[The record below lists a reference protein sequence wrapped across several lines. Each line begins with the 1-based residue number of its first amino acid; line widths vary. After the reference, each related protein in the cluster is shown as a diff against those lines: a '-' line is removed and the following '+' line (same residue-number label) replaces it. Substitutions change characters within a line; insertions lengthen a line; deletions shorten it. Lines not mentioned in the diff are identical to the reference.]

1 MEVTPEVRSVPLGA
15 KRKRG
20 RPKKLGHCLA
30 MSPPSQVSEP
40 CSLSDTNQGDPDL
53 DVDQEE
59 VLLVPPVVATG
70 HKRKRPQDDLDIVE
84 SSPVGVLLGQVRT
97 LQAGLRSSKPPKRAK
112 KLPSQAS
119 ASQEPTEPP
128 AQINAKPPPPKMCK
142 KSKAPRKAKKLPS
155 QASGSQ
161 EPTEPPAQI
170 NAKLPPP
177 LICKKAKNTCNHTI
191 VFDKHYNKALWAKYA
206 EYVKSKKSTVAI
218 DPDYVA

>member
-40 CSLSDTNQGDPDL
+40 RSLSDTTQGEPAP

-59 VLLVPPVVATG
+59 VLQVPQVLATA
-70 HKRKRPQDDLDIVE
+70 HKRKRPADDLDIVE

-97 LQAGLRSSKPPKRAK
+97 LQAGLCSSKPPK
-112 KLPSQAS
+112 
-119 ASQEPTEPP
+119 
-128 AQINAKPPPPKMCK
+128 
-142 KSKAPRKAKKLPS
+142 KAKKLPS

-161 EPTEPPAQI
+161 EPTEPPKKSKPPKKAKKLPSQASGPQEPTEPPAKI
-170 NAKLPPP
+170 NEKLPPP
-177 LICKKAKNTCNHTI
+177 IMCKKAKNTCNHII
-191 VFDKHYNKALWAKYA
+191 VFGKHYNKALWAKYA
-206 EYVKSKKSTVAI
+206 ESVKAKKSTVAI

>member
-40 CSLSDTNQGDPDL
+40 RSLSDTTQGEPAP

-59 VLLVPPVVATG
+59 VLQVPQVLATA
-70 HKRKRPQDDLDIVE
+70 HKRKRPADDLDIVE

-97 LQAGLRSSKPPKRAK
+97 LQAGLCSSKPPK
-112 KLPSQAS
+112 
-119 ASQEPTEPP
+119 
-128 AQINAKPPPPKMCK
+128 
-142 KSKAPRKAKKLPS
+142 KAKKLPS
-155 QASGSQ
+155 QASGPQ
-161 EPTEPPAQI
+161 EPTEPPAKI
-170 NAKLPPP
+170 NEKLPPP
-177 LICKKAKNTCNHTI
+177 IMCKKAKNTCNHII
-191 VFDKHYNKALWAKYA
+191 VFGKHYNKALWAKYA
-206 EYVKSKKSTVAI
+206 ESVKAKKSTVAI